1 MATSRASPA
10 LASQAEKASKIMG
23 EAEKLVESNCNVH
36 KERAINR
43 ESIIPSRHKRAD
55 RRCVR

>member
-10 LASQAEKASKIMG
+10 LASQAEKASISMG
-23 EAEKLVESNCNVH
+23 AVEQPVASNC
-36 KERAINR
+36 KDQRESAINR
-43 ESIIPSRHKRAD
+43 ASIMASKQRRAE